1 MSLISEALRKAR
13 QEAARRD
20 ARRAALALPGE
31 TPRRRGIAWDSG
43 IVLGVVFAAVVVV
56 AAVLG
61 GWWALGSGGEAGGM
75 APAAAAAAAPTA
87 TPTPAPA
94 GTPAAVAP
102 EPSPAAT
109 AGAPP
114 DIRSAEATPR
124 PKGAPP
130 TPTPG
135 PGARRA
141 GARPRPTPPPAG
153 PGGSFAVKVGAA
165 EPQPLLDVPAQVSG
179 EARPGGRGRAAPRH
193 GAGQRKPAA
202 RKPEPAPTRRPK
214 AAPTPRPPAT
224 RKGGAGSGG
233 TKARSATSRQR
244 VFTATARLGSVTL
257 ELDYIVYRA
266 SDPFAQINGLEV
278 HEGSEIEGFTVVEI
292 TPSAVKLK
300 DEMGE
305 IVIKVR

>member
-31 TPRRRGIAWDSG
+31 RPRRRRIPWDSG
-43 IVLGVVFAAVVVV
+43 IVLGVVFAVVVVV
-56 AAVLG
+56 AAVVG
-61 GWWALGSGGEAGGM
+61 GWWALGSGGEAGGT
-75 APAAAAAAAPTA
+75 ASAAAAAAAPTA
-87 TPTPAPA
+87 TPTPAST
-94 GTPAAVAP
+94 GTPAAAAP

-109 AGAPP
+109 AGVPP
-114 DIRSAEATPR
+114 DTRSVEAVPR

-130 TPTPG
+130 TPAPDQ
-135 PGARRA
+135 GARRA
-141 GARPRPTPPPAG
+141 GARTRPTPPPAG
-153 PGGSFAVKVGAA
+153 PGGSFAVKVGAS

-179 EARPGGRGRAAPRH
+179 EARPGRRGRAASRH
-193 GAGQRKPAA
+193 GAGQRKPAV
-202 RKPEPAPTRRPK
+202 RKPEPTATRRPK
-214 AAPTPRPPAT
+214 AAPTPRSPAT

-233 TKARSATSRQR
+233 AKAPSATSRQR
-244 VFTATARLGSVTL
+244 VFTAMARVGSVTL

-278 HEGSEIEGFTVVEI
+278 HEGNEIEGFTVVEI
-292 TPSAVKLK
+292 TPSAVRLK
-300 DEMGE
+300 DDRGE